1 VSLAGCNAARAL
13 RGRLS
18 GRCTDAAA
26 PSAEGIAIVR
36 GVIPTHRARGPVRF
50 AVAIPVGGP
59 RVDAVA
65 YVLPGRGSTADAV
78 FEPLGFDGFLTAAIR
93 AGVRPFALASMD
105 AGESYFHPRRS
116 GEDRLGVA
124 TIDLPRV
131 VEKVLGV
138 RVMREALIGM
148 SMGGYGALLAAEM
161 QPSRYRSVAVA
172 GPAVFASYEDEN
184 RSVGD
189 AFDDRADFVRHD
201 IVAHAAVLRKRSVF
215 IRIGD
220 ADPFV
225 AGVRAFSRSC
235 STADVAVVRGCH
247 DDGFWRAMASQML
260 SFIGSRF

>member
-1 VSLAGCNAARAL
+1 MAGCSAARAL
-13 RGRLS
+13 RSRLS
-18 GRCTDAAA
+18 GRCTDTAPPAA
-26 PSAEGIAIVR
+26 GDVVIVR
-36 GVIPTHRARGPVRF
+36 GVVPTKRVREPVHF
-50 AVAIPVGGP
+50 AIAFPAGT

-65 YVLPGRGSTADAV
+65 YLLPGRGSTAAAV
-78 FEPLGFDGFLTAAIR
+78 FEALGFDGFLNAAMR
-93 AGVRPFALASMD
+93 SGVRPFAIAAMD

-131 VEKVLGV
+131 VREALGRHVL
-138 RVMREALIGM
+138 REALIGM

-161 QPSRYRSVAVA
+161 QPERYRAVAVA
-172 GPAVFASYEDEN
+172 GPAIFASYEDEN

-189 AFDDRADFVRHD
+189 AFDDRADFARHD
-201 IVAHAAVLRKRSVF
+201 VVAHAAALSKRAVF

-225 AGVRAFSRSC
+225 TGVRAFSRSC

-247 DDGFWRAMASQML
+247 DDGFWRATASQML
-260 SFIGSRF
+260 SFVGSRF